1 MELHRPLTAE
11 HGSLLMESLMR
22 CGARPYRSH
31 ADPAEIKGFAKSL
44 LSKQAADLR
53 TRYAPLLLFHQSQ
66 KEEVAKKTHS
76 ESAIFAAGDGGG
88 GVLLHSP
95 KLHFQRWPP
104 HRGCVLRAAF
114 QGVTAHPDGSPPRSW
129 LTVYN
134 LISPDDCT
142 EKATMMTMMKG
153 EDPLGSE
160 LQSVGNRFFVGS
172 CHPFQ
177 LSLRVMRSVKRFVFF
192 FLSHHPT
199 HAAVGQICKTH
210 TFIFGPLPI
219 ILRVTEYFKKQYFS
233 LSFTS

>member
-1 MELHRPLTAE
+1 M
-11 HGSLLMESLMR
+11 G
-22 CGARPYRSH
+22 
-31 ADPAEIKGFAKSL
+31 
-44 LSKQAADLR
+44 
-53 TRYAPLLLFHQSQ
+53 
-66 KEEVAKKTHS
+66 V
-76 ESAIFAAGDGGG
+76 G

-199 HAAVGQICKTH
+199 HAAVGQICKAH

-219 ILRVTEYFKKQYFS
+219 ILRVTEYFKKTIFFFVLYLLKFRSGS
-233 LSFTS
+233 LCRPLKTSRSCGLPILCGDLRRCRHIKRATVLIMAVCRAECVL